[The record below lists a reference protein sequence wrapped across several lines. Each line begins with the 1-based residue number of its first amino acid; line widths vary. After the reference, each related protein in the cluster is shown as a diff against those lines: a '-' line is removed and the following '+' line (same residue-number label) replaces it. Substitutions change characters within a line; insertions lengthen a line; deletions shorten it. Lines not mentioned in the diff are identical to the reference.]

1 MLLTSKISW
10 VSVKLGSFE
19 TVYKKLSPRISMS
32 GEKGVGIKNPEG
44 KAVVALVRSGG
55 HREGVLKA
63 LRLIEDQVAQDIRGK
78 KKVLVK
84 PNFVS
89 ARVQL
94 SATPVEAV
102 RAVLDLVTRYHSG
115 KIIIAEGP
123 AISTFQEGLRNFG
136 YLGLRDEYEV
146 EFIDLNEDEPVEVE
160 ILDSHLK
167 PISVHVA
174 KTVAES
180 DYRISVTRPKTHD
193 VVIVTLSIKNMAVGS
208 LLRGEKSRIHQ
219 GYKAINLNLARI
231 SRLTLPHLGV
241 IDGFIGMEGNGPVS
255 GTPINFGIAAASTD
269 PVALDAAVAEAM
281 GFNPRDVGY
290 LHYLNEW
297 GMGTLDPGK
306 IEMRGAPL
314 KKVKRGFNPHFRYRE
329 QLQWR

>member
-1 MLLTSKISW
+1 
-10 VSVKLGSFE
+10 
-19 TVYKKLSPRISMS
+19 
-32 GEKGVGIKNPEG
+32 VGIKNPEG
-44 KAVVALVRSGG
+44 KPLVALVRSRG
-55 HREGVLKA
+55 HYEGVQEA
-63 LRLIEDQVAQDIRGK
+63 LMLIKDQVAQGIKGK

-102 RAVLDLVTRYHSG
+102 RAVLDLVTQYHSG

-136 YLGLRDEYEV
+136 YLRLRDEYDV
-146 EFIDLNEDEPVEVE
+146 EFIDLNEDEPGEVE
-160 ILDSHLK
+160 ILNSHLK

-174 KTVAES
+174 RTVVES

-193 VVIVTLSIKNMAVGS
+193 EVIVTLSIKNTAVGS
-208 LLRGEKSRIHQ
+208 LLKGDKSRIHQ

-231 SRLTLPHLGV
+231 SKLTLPHLGV

-255 GTPINFGIAAASTD
+255 GTPINFRIAAASLD
-269 PVALDAAVAEAM
+269 PVALDAVVAEAM
-281 GFNPRDVGY
+281 GFNPQDVGY
-290 LHYLNEW
+290 LHYLGEW
-297 GMGTLDPGK
+297 GIGTLDLDK
-306 IEMRGAPL
+306 IEIRGIPL
-314 KKVKRGFNPHFRYRE
+314 EKVKRSFKPHSGYRE
-329 QLQWR
+329 QLKWR